1 MVRTQLKVFFCL
13 FSVFAGQY
21 FTYHDSESNSEE
33 GASFLSQLF
42 FNWLDFLFIKGFR
55 GKIEYCEIP
64 QLPSILNVQE
74 IIQTFEKNYKVHYR
88 GIKKIIIPLVSSFG
102 LRFILGTILRAINDV
117 LLFLGPLILRKI
129 LNVMESGKSLS
140 EGYFWCILLLLNA
153 LTQSI
158 ISCQYFRAMY
168 QAGFQMRTAVM
179 SSIFKKSLKLS
190 PAARQQY
197 SAGEI
202 TNLLAIDAQRIV
214 DVIPQEIV
222 TTNIGL
228 K

>member
-1 MVRTQLKVFFCL
+1 M
-13 FSVFAGQY
+13 
-21 FTYHDSESNSEE
+21 
-33 GASFLSQLF
+33 
-42 FNWLDFLFIKGFR
+42 
-55 GKIEYCEIP
+55 
-64 QLPSILNVQE
+64 
-74 IIQTFEKNYKVHYR
+74 
-88 GIKKIIIPLVSSFG
+88 
-102 LRFILGTILRAINDV
+102 GTILRAVNDV

-129 LNVMESGKSLS
+129 LNLMETGKSPS
-140 EGYFWCILLLLNA
+140 EGYFWCFLLLLNA
-153 LTQSI
+153 VTQSI
-158 ISCQYFRAMY
+158 ISSQYFRAMF

-190 PAARQQY
+190 PGARQQY

-222 TTNIGL
+222 TTNIGV

>member
-1 MVRTQLKVFFCL
+1 M
-13 FSVFAGQY
+13 
-21 FTYHDSESNSEE
+21 
-33 GASFLSQLF
+33 
-42 FNWLDFLFIKGFR
+42 DFLFIKGFR

-129 LNVMESGKSLS
+129 LNVMESGKSPS
-140 EGYFWCILLLLNA
+140 EGYFWCFLLLLNA